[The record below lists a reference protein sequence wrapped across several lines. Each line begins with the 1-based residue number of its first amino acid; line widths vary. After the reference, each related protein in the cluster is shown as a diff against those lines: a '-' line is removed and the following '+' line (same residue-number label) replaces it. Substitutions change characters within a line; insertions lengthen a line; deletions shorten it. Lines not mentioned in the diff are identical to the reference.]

1 MTRQELF
8 AWCMDQYG
16 TEPEY
21 PWKDRNAVLRHKD
34 NKKWYGVIL
43 ETINWGF
50 REMEPQRS

>member
-21 PWKDRNAVLRHKD
+21 PWKQEK
-34 NKKWYGVIL
+34 
-43 ETINWGF
+43 INWGF
-50 REMEPQRS
+50 REMEPQSF